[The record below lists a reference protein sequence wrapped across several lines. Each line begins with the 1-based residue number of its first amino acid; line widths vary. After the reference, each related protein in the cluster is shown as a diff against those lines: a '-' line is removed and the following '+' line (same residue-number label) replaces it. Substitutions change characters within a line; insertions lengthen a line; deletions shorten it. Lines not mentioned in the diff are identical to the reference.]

1 MKTLLLL
8 RHAKSSWKEPGLSDF
23 ERPLN
28 GRGLKA
34 APLMGRFLRRK
45 NLQPDLILSS
55 PAKRASQT
63 TRLVIEAMKLDAE
76 PEFDEHIYEASVQVL
91 LEIISEI
98 EDGANAVLLV
108 GHNPGLEELLEFL
121 TGEARQMSTA
131 ALAYI
136 TLNIDKWSEA
146 RRRRA
151 GRLEWLVKPKELAER

>member
-34 APLMGRFLRRK
+34 APLMGRFLRRQ
-45 NLQPDLILSS
+45 NLPPDLILSS

-63 TRLVIEAMKLDAE
+63 TRLIIEAMKLAAE
-76 PEFDEHIYEASVQVL
+76 PEFDEHIYEASVGDLIEV
-91 LEIISEI
+91 ISEI
-98 EDGANAVLLV
+98 EDGANVVLLV

-121 TGEARQMSTA
+121 TGEARQMQTA
-131 ALAYI
+131 ALAHL
-136 TLNIDKWSEA
+136 TLNIDKWSET
-146 RRRRA
+146 RGRA
-151 GRLEWLVKPKELAER
+151 GRLQWLVKPKELAER

>member
-45 NLQPDLILSS
+45 NLRPELILSS

-63 TRLVIEAMKLDAE
+63 TQLIIEAMRLDAE
-76 PEFDEHIYEASVQVL
+76 PQYDEHIYEASVHDLMEV
-91 LEIISEI
+91 ISEI
-98 EDGANAVLLV
+98 EEGANAVLLV

-121 TGEARQMSTA
+121 TGEARLMPTA
-131 ALAYI
+131 ALAHI

-146 RRRRA
+146 RRHA
-151 GRLEWLVKPKELAER
+151 GRLQWLVKPKELAER

>member
-8 RHAKSSWKEPGLSDF
+8 RHAKSSWKEPGLTDF

-45 NLQPDLILSS
+45 NLHPELILSS

-63 TRLVIEAMKLDAE
+63 ARLIIEAMKLDAE
-76 PEFDEHIYEASVQVL
+76 PGFDEHIYEASVHDL
-91 LEIISEI
+91 LEVISQI
-98 EDGANAVLLV
+98 EDGAHAVLLV

-121 TGEARQMSTA
+121 TGEARQMPTA
-131 ALAYI
+131 ALAHI
-136 TLNIDKWSEA
+136 TLNIDKWSET
-146 RRRRA
+146 RGRA
-151 GRLEWLVKPKELAER
+151 GHLEWLVKPKELTER